1 MTPAA
6 VSTLSGD
13 AFRALFP
20 EEVRI
25 WTSEG
30 EK

>member
-6 VSTLSGD
+6 AATLSGD

-25 WTSEG
+25 CEG
-30 EK
+30 KGEP